1 MKRLVKIKLRRMGKK
16 KEPSFRLIVI
26 DGRKQPKSSYIES
39 LGYYNPRSE
48 KENLSVDMERLEY
61 WLRNGAQPTESVKN
75 LINKLKSK
83 EVTQ

>member
-1 MKRLVKIKLRRMGKK
+1 
-16 KEPSFRLIVI
+16 
-26 DGRKQPKSSYIES
+26 